1 MSLNINDCGVDFF
14 SFSRIKRK
22 KNVTHTITNRNK
34 GLARGI
40 PFVFIKLI
48 ENNEIY
54 IIVPKTIIE
63 I

>member
-1 MSLNINDCGVDFF
+1 LNINGCGVTFL
-14 SFSRIKRK
+14 SFRKIKKK
-22 KNVTHTITNRNK
+22 KNVMHTITNRNK

-54 IIVPKTIIE
+54 MMVPKVIVE